1 MDVPRSPQLLYQN
14 FIFKK
19 EVVLE
24 VANFCEM
31 LYSWGICIFTAGK
44 KNHPSPEFRKVSEK
58 ELLLMQLMLLRLPGA
73 GRPRGR
79 KE

>member
-14 FIFKK
+14 FIFKN

-31 LYSWGICIFTAGK
+31 LYSWGICIFTAEK
-44 KNHPSPEFRKVSEK
+44 ITQALSSEK
-58 ELLLMQLMLLRLPGA
+58 SVR
-73 GRPRGR
+73 RNCS
-79 KE
+79 